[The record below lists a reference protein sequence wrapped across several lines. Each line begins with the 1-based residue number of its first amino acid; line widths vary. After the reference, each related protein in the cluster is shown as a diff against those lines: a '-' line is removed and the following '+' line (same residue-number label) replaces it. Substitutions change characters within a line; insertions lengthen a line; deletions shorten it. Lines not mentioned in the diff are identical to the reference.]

1 MDIIK
6 IISKNL
12 EQEINELNQLIGIHL
27 IAKEELVGLVGKYLL
42 EFGGK
47 RIRPLLTILTSK
59 MFGYNGQQNIKLAA
73 AIEFI
78 HAATLLHDDV
88 VDESTMRRSKATA
101 NVLWGSKASI
111 LVGDFLFSQ
120 SFRLMV
126 DSGSIKA
133 MESLSRTSAII
144 SEGEVSQLVK
154 LKERRIIEE
163 TEYHAIIM
171 AKTSELFGAA
181 CESGAIIA
189 GQSDEICKNMQSF
202 GRLLGNIFQIIDDLF
217 DYLGNSKDIG
227 KNVGDD
233 FAEGK
238 VTLPLILLHNKL
250 DSNGRL
256 QIEEMIK
263 KDVRSENDFKLISS
277 LMIQYNIQ
285 QEILHYLDNVHHQAS
300 SLLEQVPV
308 HNIYKEH
315 LSELLLF
322 TMNRSY

>member
-12 EQEINELNQLIGIHL
+12 EQEINELNRLIGIHST
-27 IAKEELVGLVGKYLL
+27 AKEELVGLIGKYLL

-59 MFGYNGQQNIKLAA
+59 MFGYNGLHNIKLAA

-133 MESLSRTSAII
+133 MESLSKTSAII

-154 LKERRIIEE
+154 LKERRIIDE
-163 TEYHAIIM
+163 TEYHEIIM

-189 GQSDEICKNMQSF
+189 GQSTELCKILQSF

-227 KNVGDD
+227 KNIGDD

-238 VTLPLILLHNKL
+238 VTLPLILLYKELGTNEQ
-250 DSNGRL
+250 L
-256 QIEEMIK
+256 QVEEMIK
-263 KDVRSENDFKLISS
+263 QDVRSENDFKLIRN
-277 LMIQYNIQ
+277 LMIKHNIQ
-285 QEILHYLDNVHHQAS
+285 QEILNYLGSVSNQAS
-300 SLLEQVPV
+300 SLLDQVPAN
-308 HNIYKEH
+308 NIYKEH
-315 LSELLLF
+315 LSGLLEF
-322 TMNRSY
+322 TLNRSY

>member
-6 IISKNL
+6 NINKDL
-12 EQEINELNQLIGIHL
+12 EQEINELNQLIGL
-27 IAKEELVGLVGKYLL
+27 YLVAKEDLVGLIGKYLL

-47 RIRPLLTILTSK
+47 RIRPLLTILTSR
-59 MFGYNGQQNIKLAA
+59 MFGYNGKHHIKLAA

-88 VDESTMRRSKATA
+88 VDESTMRRSKPTA

-133 MESLSRTSAII
+133 MESLSRASAII

-154 LKERRIIEE
+154 LKERRIIDE
-163 TEYHAIIM
+163 TEYHEIIA
-171 AKTSELFGAA
+171 AKTSELFGVA
-181 CESGAIIA
+181 CESGAIIS
-189 GQSDEICKNMQSF
+189 GQSDVVCELLQSF
-202 GRLLGNIFQIIDDLF
+202 GRLLGSIFQIIDDLF
-217 DYLGNSKDIG
+217 DYLGNSEDIG
-227 KNVGDD
+227 KNIGDD

-238 VTLPLILLHNKL
+238 VTLPLILLYRKL
-250 DSNGRL
+250 DNNNQQKVDEIIRK
-256 QIEEMIK
+256 ETRTE
-263 KDVRSENDFKLISS
+263 DDFKLICNW
-277 LMIQYNIQ
+277 MIEHNIK
-285 QEILHYLDNVHHQAS
+285 QEVLNYLGNVSNQAS
-300 SLLEQVPV
+300 SLLERVPV
-308 HNIYKEH
+308 DNLYKEH
-315 LSELLLF
+315 LSALLDF